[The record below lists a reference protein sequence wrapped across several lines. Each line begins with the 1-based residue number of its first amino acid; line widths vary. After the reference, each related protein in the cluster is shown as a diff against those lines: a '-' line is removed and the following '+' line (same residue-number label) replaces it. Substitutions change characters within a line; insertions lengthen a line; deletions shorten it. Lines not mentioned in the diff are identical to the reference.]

1 LDKKRDIGV
10 LKSMGAPENTIF
22 KVFFWQGSYIALIG
36 GGVGILLAMI
46 LVWSQQALGWF
57 TIENAII
64 SEYPVELLGQDIVLT
79 LSTIFILGSFISL
92 YPAYK
97 ASKTPILAI
106 N

>member
-1 LDKKRDIGV
+1 
-10 LKSMGAPENTIF
+10 MGASENTIF